1 MKMRQFIPFV
11 LVLLAVGFA
20 NFSQWCTSAGHLC
33 YRTILDQII
42 PGITYPLYFFALYLL
57 PLTIVLIFVSRS
69 VFNSWFKLAVWLIPL
84 ALIFVSTQPVVAGFL
99 STDRDDAARFS
110 AGVVTAV
117 SFLLLIW
124 KWFAARRQGR

>member
-1 MKMRQFIPFV
+1 M
-11 LVLLAVGFA
+11 
-20 NFSQWCTSAGHLC
+20 
-33 YRTILDQII
+33 I
-42 PGITYPLYFFALYLL
+42 PGITYPLYFFSLYLL

-69 VFNSWFKLAVWLIPL
+69 TFNSWLRLAVWLIPL

-117 SFLLLIW
+117 SFLLLIS
-124 KWFAARRQGR
+124 KWFAGRRQQR

>member
-1 MKMRQFIPFV
+1 MIPMA
-11 LVLLAVGFA
+11 LVLLVTGFRY
-20 NFSQWCTSAGHLC
+20 FSQHCILADPSCYGTWIHQIYNHVTSP
-33 YRTILDQII
+33 T
-42 PGITYPLYFFALYLL
+42 YFFALYLL

>member
-1 MKMRQFIPFV
+1 MA
-11 LVLLAVGFA
+11 LALLCVYLAH
-20 NFSQWCTSAGHLC
+20 FSLWCTAPSHLC
-33 YRTILDQII
+33 YRTWLDRIFL
-42 PGITYPLYFFALYLL
+42 GSVNPLYFFSLYLL

-69 VFNSWFKLAVWLIPL
+69 TFNSWLRLAVWLIPL

-117 SFLLLIW
+117 SFLLLIS
-124 KWFAARRQGR
+124 KWFAAWRQQR